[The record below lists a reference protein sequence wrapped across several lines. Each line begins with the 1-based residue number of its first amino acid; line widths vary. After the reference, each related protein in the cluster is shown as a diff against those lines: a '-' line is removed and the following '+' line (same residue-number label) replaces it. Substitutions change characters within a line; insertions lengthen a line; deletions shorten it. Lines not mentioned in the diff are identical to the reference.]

1 MKRSIVALSVLA
13 IAGGAVAQSSVTV
26 FGVVDASVSH
36 YTVKSSV
43 VPGSPLSTP
52 SPPTQSQTVLGSSGY
67 NSSRVGF
74 RGSEDL
80 GGGLAAGF
88 WLEGSLAND
97 VGNVGFFQRRSTLSL
112 SGGLGELRLGRDNV
126 PTFWNDVIFDPMG
139 AVGVGA
145 SLLYQVA
152 QNLSVVNAGLLPG
165 AGSPLSA
172 PYAGTGLNGGL
183 SGNTDNY
190 TRASNSIG
198 YFLPSGLGGFY
209 GQVMYALPEGVK
221 ATNAP
226 NPNPSMRARYAGGRF
241 GYASNGFDVA
251 LAYAESVQTDTAS
264 LKDTIKTLNFGVSYD
279 FGPVKLFGEVSR
291 LKDAQRVTTPP
302 LLGSIYTTYQD
313 NYRGAMIGATVPVGP
328 GLIRA
333 SYGQVKSTNVAG
345 TVLSPPATSV
355 GELSSKAT
363 KLALSYVHNL
373 SKRTALYT
381 TVARIKVDDGQNN
394 PSVMGASVNLKTYSY
409 LQGNARWAPST
420 STGFDVGIRHAF

>member
-1 MKRSIVALSVLA
+1 MKRSIAALSVLA
-13 IAGGAVAQSSVTV
+13 IAGSATAQSSVTL

-36 YTVKSSV
+36 YTVKSNV
-43 VPGSPLSTP
+43 VPGSPATTP
-52 SPPTQSQTVLGSSGY
+52 PPSQSQTVLGNSGY

-112 SGGLGELRLGRDNV
+112 TGGLGELRLGRDNV

-152 QNLSVVNAGLLPG
+152 QNLSVVNAGLMPG
-165 AGSPLSA
+165 AGPSLSA
-172 PYAGTGLNGGL
+172 PYVGTGLNGGL

-221 ATNAP
+221 TSNAP
-226 NPNPSMRARYAGGRF
+226 NPNPSVRARYTGGRF
-241 GYASNGFDVA
+241 GYASNGLDIA
-251 LAYAESVQTDTAS
+251 LAYAESVQTDTAA
-264 LKDTIKTLNFGVSYD
+264 LKDTIKTLNLGASYD
-279 FGPVKLFGEVSR
+279 FGPVKLFGEFSR
-291 LKDAQRVTTPP
+291 LKDDQRVSTTSPQAGP
-302 LLGSIYTTYQD
+302 IYRAYQD
-313 NYRGAMIGATVPVGP
+313 SYRGAMIGATVPVGP

-333 SYGQVKSTNVAG
+333 SYGQVRSTNVAG
-345 TVLSPPATSV
+345 TLLSPPAASL

-363 KLALSYVHNL
+363 KVALSYVHNL

-409 LQGNARWAPST
+409 LQGNSRWAPSM